1 MKYQTAVN
9 DLEFYAYHG
18 LYEEEKVLGG
28 LFLVDVLLE
37 TDTQVQITHIGQALN
52 YELIFLIAKEEM
64 EARKDL
70 IETVAQQ
77 MLMRLSDAFGDETS
91 VRVSI
96 RKKNPGGLF
105 GSGSAAVIFTT

>member
-37 TDTQVQITHIGQALN
+37 TETDIHITHIGQALN

-64 EARKDL
+64 GERKDL
-70 IETVAQQ
+70 IETVAQKI
-77 MLMRLSDAFGDETS
+77 LLRLSDAFGDKTS
-91 VRVSI
+91 VRVTI

-105 GSGSAAVIFTT
+105 GSGSAAVTFTT